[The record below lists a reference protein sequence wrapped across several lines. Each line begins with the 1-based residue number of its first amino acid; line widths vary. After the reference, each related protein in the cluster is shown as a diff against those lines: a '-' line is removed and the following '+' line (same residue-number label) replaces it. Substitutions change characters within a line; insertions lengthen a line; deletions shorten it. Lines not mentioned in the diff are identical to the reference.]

1 MVGLSIKKL
10 WFSYGKSYGKSCG
23 VSTTVLFRPK
33 HPKPCPRVL
42 SVNRLWLVVFRHPS
56 EKYEFVSWDDDSSQL
71 NQYMESHKSHVPNH
85 RPGLYL
91 FLGVQL
97 NGVFLFLL
105 AVLKRKRWRSGEKD
119 LVTTRHRNWEFKRLL
134 WKIAHR
140 FRFFT
145 IIAMKHTD
153 FTDMI
158 YSPSMYDSPS
168 MKHIDFT

>member
-1 MVGLSIKKL
+1 MENPMENPVEFPQPFCSVPNTQNHVPGSYLLTASGW
-10 WFSYGKSYGKSCG
+10 WFFA
-23 VSTTVLFRPK
+23 T
-33 HPKPCPRVL
+33 
-42 SVNRLWLVVFRHPS
+42 RLK
-56 EKYEFVSWDDDSSQL
+56 KYEFVSWDDDSSQL
-71 NQYMESHKSHVPNH
+71 NQYMESNKSHVPNH

>member
-1 MVGLSIKKL
+1 MKWSHGGDLSV
-10 WFSYGKSYGKSCG
+10 KSYGKFTHEKWW
-23 VSTTVLFRPK
+23 V
-33 HPKPCPRVL
+33 CPLKNCDFPMENPMENPVEFPQPFC
-42 SVNRLWLVVFRHPS
+42 SVPNTQNHVPGSYLLTASGWWFFATRLK
-56 EKYEFVSWDDDSSQL
+56 KYEFVSWDDDSSQL

-134 WKIAHR
+134 WK
-140 FRFFT
+140 
-145 IIAMKHTD
+145 
-153 FTDMI
+153 
-158 YSPSMYDSPS
+158 DSP
-168 MKHIDFT
+168 